1 MRVTLILSYSSLP
14 LCAPTSTVQPV
25 GAFEIQACSSQ
36 ETQTDRTG
44 GDAELTSP
52 GNHTNSLMRHPMCRG
67 CRFFLPTSWPHVYFY
82 HKHTHTCAQWP
93 ESCCKHSKRWWGQT
107 FLLFLTDWFLGWNES
122 KEALVCEQY
131 LMLSLPSGTFVM
143 EDSTMF
149 SPFAASSSLKGTQG
163 APIGL
168 PFHYWPGLSVLT
180 LAPLSWRVAP
190 AQIPSQ
196 FSPKIHLFVSWIC
209 PAAHNTELHWYKY

>member
-67 CRFFLPTSWPHVYFY
+67 CRFFLPTS
-82 HKHTHTCAQWP
+82 
-93 ESCCKHSKRWWGQT
+93 
-107 FLLFLTDWFLGWNES
+107 
-122 KEALVCEQY
+122 
-131 LMLSLPSGTFVM
+131 
-143 EDSTMF
+143 
-149 SPFAASSSLKGTQG
+149 
-163 APIGL
+163 
-168 PFHYWPGLSVLT
+168 
-180 LAPLSWRVAP
+180 
-190 AQIPSQ
+190 
-196 FSPKIHLFVSWIC
+196 
-209 PAAHNTELHWYKY
+209 